1 MKKNQK
7 KQKQMIKILMENKN
21 RKGRQEKRRNRSRSA
36 IRQLFRFHFR
46 LPFRFQDQL
55 FTSTYTKPPR
65 STEGEERIDAALYP
79 LHLNLNQTN
88 TTIDRRDLICSRV
101 NLVIGRLGGSGL
113 RMLLVPT
120 HESRTQCR
128 EIHLEAF
135 LVRMVSV

>member
-1 MKKNQK
+1 M
-7 KQKQMIKILMENKN
+7 
-21 RKGRQEKRRNRSRSA
+21 
-36 IRQLFRFHFR
+36 
-46 LPFRFQDQL
+46 
-55 FTSTYTKPPR
+55 
-65 STEGEERIDAALYP
+65 DAALYP